1 MIKMSKKGRPKI
13 DRPIEEL
20 NYTTFQQDITMFRNY
35 LIDVAEDEETEDLNI
50 PIINKFLSMEVWKQN
65 LFIIYMLNKE
75 KHNSTKFTFSGLAD
89 LLQVNR
95 SQLMR
100 TIREI
105 KKDSR
110 SSNIF
115 QTKLGKYLMLQAK

>member
-1 MIKMSKKGRPKI
+1 MMSKKGRPKK

-35 LIDVAEDEETEDLNI
+35 LIDVIEDEEMEDPNI
-50 PIINKFLSMEVWKQN
+50 PIIQKFLSMDIWKQN

-75 KHNSTKFTFSGLAD
+75 KHNTVNKFTFRGLAD
-89 LLQVNR
+89 LLQVDR

-105 KKDSR
+105 KKE
-110 SSNIF
+110 
-115 QTKLGKYLMLQAK
+115 LMI

>member
-1 MIKMSKKGRPKI
+1 MSKGRPKI

-35 LIDVAEDEETEDLNI
+35 LIDVVNDDEETEDHNI
-50 PIINKFLSMEVWKQN
+50 PIIRKFLSMDVWKQN

-75 KHNSTKFTFSGLAD
+75 KHNTVNKFTFAALAD
-89 LLQVNR
+89 LLQVDR
-95 SQLMR
+95 SELMR

-105 KKDSR
+105 KKELT
-110 SSNIF
+110 I
-115 QTKLGKYLMLQAK
+115 

>member
-1 MIKMSKKGRPKI
+1 MSKKGRPKK

-35 LIDVAEDEETEDLNI
+35 LIDVVDDEETEDSNI
-50 PIINKFLSMEVWKQN
+50 PIIRKFLSMEIWKQN

-75 KHNSTKFTFSGLAD
+75 KHNTTNKFTFRGLAD
-89 LLQVNR
+89 LLYVDR
-95 SQLMR
+95 SELMR

-105 KKDSR
+105 KKELT
-110 SSNIF
+110 I
-115 QTKLGKYLMLQAK
+115 

>member
-1 MIKMSKKGRPKI
+1 MSKGRPKI

-35 LIDVAEDEETEDLNI
+35 LIDVVNDDEETEDHNI
-50 PIINKFLSMEVWKQN
+50 PIIRKFLSMDVWKQN

-75 KHNSTKFTFSGLAD
+75 KHNTVNKFTFAALAD
-89 LLQVNR
+89 LLQVDR
-95 SQLMR
+95 SELMR

-105 KKDSR
+105 KKE
-110 SSNIF
+110 
-115 QTKLGKYLMLQAK
+115 LMI